1 MDKENDLFSEIV
13 KEKLTNYT
21 LPVDDDS
28 WDKIAERLNP
38 ASRKITQ
45 RRWIA
50 ALAAAASI
58 ALLFML
64 FTITKKT
71 VHHETAIQLSDHE
84 KTIIQDVSEEEIVQ
98 PVLSQNVESSASFRK
113 SQPFERL
120 PENSFTTE
128 VISKEEIAEEKPV
141 VSPKEEQNTPGK
153 RPVSVDPYV
162 NSGNEMQMPSIK
174 HKKRQSIR
182 LSFGS
187 GGNLLAENN
196 NLLAEKNVKQES
208 SNPDLLC
215 FRAATQ
221 TTNES
226 RTKDILLYEDYPDIT
241 HHLPLSFGVTVKK
254 ELNRTFAIES
264 GIVYSYVATSFNR
277 VEPYPKSKAN
287 LQLHYIGI
295 PLNLHTRFIGNRFS
309 RWEMYLSAG
318 GMVEKGVLSH
328 FTQKTYYDDINKT
341 VREVVSDEK
350 IKGLQWSMAVSL
362 GIDYQIY
369 KNYSIYFEPKLNYYF
384 DNDQPVSARTKHP
397 VVVGLN
403 AGIRL
408 GW

>member
-64 FTITKKT
+64 YTINNKT

-277 VEPYPKSKAN
+277 VVPYPKSKAN